1 MVLKEQ
7 RNYIKI
13 IFMKTESAIAHQG
26 SRGLDRMGNMG
37 AISGL
42 KVVLF
47 SLVHFLSLF
56 DFGSLC
62 SFSSLPLFI
71 SLPVF
76 DSLTQ
81 QTRNQ
86 TCK

>member
-13 IFMKTESAIAHQG
+13 IVMKTEAAIAHQG
-26 SRGLDRMGNMG
+26 RRGFDLMGNVG
-37 AISGL
+37 AISPL
-42 KVVLF
+42 KVALF

-62 SFSSLPLFI
+62 
-71 SLPVF
+71 
-76 DSLTQ
+76 
-81 QTRNQ
+81 
-86 TCK
+86 